1 MPTPFDADLAW
12 SLLAALLTGAL
23 VGIEREKS
31 KAASGNVG
39 IGGLR
44 TFTLFALVGALG
56 GLLAKEIGGAPVLI
70 AVVLGVAALV
80 IAGYVVQSRTRPDA
94 VGLTTETAGLSV
106 CLLGAACTSGH
117 REAALAC
124 AIVVS
129 AFLAYKEPLHGIV
142 AKRGRWS
149 RA

>member
-80 IAGYVVQSRTRPDA
+80 IAFVCDAMRKIVSVVIRTRASLSRQPTA
-94 VGLTTETAGLSV
+94 RSYTGLPSRSTSATTPATRFSSTYCWSV
-106 CLLGAACTSGH
+106 
-117 REAALAC
+117 
-124 AIVVS
+124 
-129 AFLAYKEPLHGIV
+129 
-142 AKRGRWS
+142 
-149 RA
+149 